1 MGKSE
6 PILRFKN
13 IVKQFPGALAL
24 KGVSLD
30 LYPGEVHVLLGAN
43 GAGKSTLVKI
53 LAGVYQP
60 DSGEILLDGK
70 PVLMRN
76 PDVAIASGI
85 SIVYQNFNL
94 IGKMDVGQNL
104 FLNREPLKGRIVKR
118 IDWERIYSETKSI
131 LKRLNVQIDPRA
143 KIGDLSVADHQV
155 IEIAKALSVQ
165 SRILVLDEPTSALS
179 TQEINEL
186 FTRLRKLK
194 EEGVAIL
201 YISHR
206 LEEIREIGDR
216 FSVFRDGENAG
227 TGRLREVDLKD
238 IIRLMVG
245 REIENIYPWKPRPLG
260 EEALAVENLASPGAF
275 KEISFV
281 LKKGEI
287 LGITGLVG
295 AKRTELAHAIFG
307 ALPVESGR
315 VMIEGN
321 PAQVKSPKSA
331 IDLGIGLLPED
342 KDQYGLFPMM
352 SVAKNISST
361 GLSLLKKKTL
371 RLDLKKEKEIAG
383 QYVDRF
389 HIRTPSVE
397 TLIKSLSGGNQQKVM
412 LAKALF
418 THSKILIFDEP
429 TKGIDVGSKQD
440 VYNLMVELA
449 GEEKGI
455 IMISSEIPEVLG
467 MSDRILV
474 MKRGRISAELS
485 REEANEKRI
494 LEAAL

>member
-1 MGKSE
+1 ME
-6 PILRFKN
+6 FKN
-13 IVKQFPGALAL
+13 IVKTFPGVVAL
-24 KGVSLD
+24 KGVD
-30 LYPGEVHVLLGAN
+30 LALRAGEVHVLLGAN

-60 DSGEILLDGK
+60 DSGEILLAGK

-76 PDVAIASGI
+76 PEVALESGI
-85 SIVYQNFNL
+85 SIVYQDFNL
-94 IGKMDVGQNL
+94 VGKMDVGQNL
-104 FLNREPLKGRIVKR
+104 FLNREPFKGRIVKR
-118 IDWERIYSETKSI
+118 IHWERIYSETKDI
-131 LKRLNVQIDPRA
+131 LKRLRVEMDPKA
-143 KIGDLSVADHQV
+143 KVGDLSVADHQV

-179 TQEINEL
+179 AQEIREL
-186 FTRLRKLK
+186 FSRLLALK
-194 EEGVAIL
+194 REGVAIL

-216 FSVFRDGENAG
+216 FSVLRDGGNVG
-227 TGRLREVDLKD
+227 TGNLREVDLKE

-245 REIENIYPWKPRPLG
+245 REIENIYPWRPRPLG
-260 EEALAVENLASPGAF
+260 EEALAVEDLTCPGMF
-275 KEISFV
+275 KAVSLV
-281 LKKGEI
+281 LRKGEI

-315 VMIEGN
+315 VMIRGN
-321 PAQVKSPKSA
+321 PVQVRSPKRA
-331 IDLGIGLLPED
+331 IELGIGLLPED
-342 KDQYGLFPMM
+342 KEQHGLFPMM

-361 GLSLLKKKTL
+361 GLRLLKKKIFN
-371 RLDLKKEKEIAG
+371 LDLKKEKEVAR

-389 HIRTPSVE
+389 HIRTPSVQ
-397 TLIKSLSGGNQQKVM
+397 TLIRSLSGGNQQKVM

-418 THSKILIFDEP
+418 TNSEVLIFDEP
-429 TKGIDVGSKQD
+429 TKGIDVGAKQD

-449 GEEKGI
+449 GEGKGI
-455 IMISSEIPEVLG
+455 IMISSEVPEVLG

-474 MKRGRISAELS
+474 MKQGRISAEMS
-485 REEANEKRI
+485 REEADQRKI